1 MSKSRK
7 VNIYGDLLV
16 AFFINNY
23 MVVLIVLNII
33 LIIVVIFF
41 ALYIIN
47 NKKDGGKNV
56 HVDCVV
62 NDVKVIDE
70 DENKENTHT
79 QKGEHNNTERVFV
92 GEIITDEEYQQ
103 LSQNTKSEISIL
115 KEEIIKEFEYFKE
128 LRK

>member
-1 MSKSRK
+1 M
-7 VNIYGDLLV
+7 V
-16 AFFINNY
+16 A
-23 MVVLIVLNII
+23 LIVLNII

-47 NKKDGGKNV
+47 NKKDSGKNV
-56 HVDCVV
+56 HIDCVV
-62 NDVKVIDE
+62 NDVNVI

-79 QKGEHNNTERVFV
+79 QKREHNTERVFV
-92 GEIITDEEYQQ
+92 GKIITDEEYQQ
-103 LSQNTKSEISIL
+103 LSQSTKSEISIL

>member
-1 MSKSRK
+1 M
-7 VNIYGDLLV
+7 V
-16 AFFINNY
+16 A
-23 MVVLIVLNII
+23 LIVLNII

-62 NDVKVIDE
+62 NDINVIDE
-70 DENKENTHT
+70 NENKKNIHT
-79 QKGEHNNTERVFV
+79 QKRGHNTERVFV
-92 GEIITDEEYQQ
+92 GKIITDEEYQQ
-103 LSQNTKSEISIL
+103 LSQSTKSEISIL

>member
-1 MSKSRK
+1 
-7 VNIYGDLLV
+7 
-16 AFFINNY
+16 

-47 NKKDGGKNV
+47 NKKYVGKNA

-62 NDVKVIDE
+62 NDVNIIDE
-70 DENKENTHT
+70 NENKENTHT
-79 QKGEHNNTERVFV
+79 QKREHNNTERVFV
-92 GEIITDEEYQQ
+92 GKIITDEEYQQ
-103 LSQNTKSEISIL
+103 LSQSTKSEISIL

>member
-1 MSKSRK
+1 
-7 VNIYGDLLV
+7 
-16 AFFINNY
+16 

-70 DENKENTHT
+70 NEENTYT
-79 QKGEHNNTERVFV
+79 QKREHNNTERVFV